1 MGGDVVTRPKPS
13 RTRTTATVGVL
24 AQQQLLAVAFGQP
37 AGPRGLVE
45 DLGQATET
53 PHGLSELVEIEYGT
67 KLGL

>member
-1 MGGDVVTRPKPS
+1 MAD
-13 RTRTTATVGVL
+13 
-24 AQQQLLAVAFGQP
+24 
-37 AGPRGLVE
+37 